1 MQRTFK
7 YALLLSLVALFQFA
21 CSSDDGG
28 DQEEVN
34 QGAALAGNWA
44 LAEVTV
50 SEPIDVNDDQNT
62 STNLLTEVPC
72 LTGTL
77 TLTPDFTYQFS
88 EVLPQLISPI
98 TNDLYNVSCSDV
110 FTQSG
115 SWSFS
120 GTTLTLSGTTTI
132 RFQLDGEHLVVTI
145 GEALPGIDSIVYRR
159 Q

>member
-1 MQRTFK
+1 MLRTLKF
-7 YALLLSLVALFQFA
+7 AVLLSLVAFVQFA

-28 DQEEVN
+28 GQEEVN

-44 LAEVTV
+44 LAEVNV

-62 STNLLTEVPC
+62 SSNLLTEVPC

-77 TLTPDFTYQFS
+77 TLTPDFTYQLS

-110 FTQSG
+110 FTRSG

-132 RFQLDGEHLVVTI
+132 RFQLEGDDLVITVGEV
-145 GEALPGIDSIVYRR
+145 LPGIDSIVYRR